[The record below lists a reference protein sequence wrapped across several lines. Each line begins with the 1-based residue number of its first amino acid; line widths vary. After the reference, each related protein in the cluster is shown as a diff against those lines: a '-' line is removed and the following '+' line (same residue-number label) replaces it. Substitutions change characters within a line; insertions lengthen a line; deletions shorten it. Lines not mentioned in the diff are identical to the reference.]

1 MVMSK
6 VTTKGQATIPKEI
19 RELLGLKPGDRVM
32 FLKRG
37 DEIVL
42 YPVKGT
48 LLDLKGSIKPRSHPE
63 DLEEVRRLVK
73 KRIAKRMAR
82 GR

>member
-48 LLDLKGSIKPRSHPE
+48 LLD
-63 DLEEVRRLVK
+63 
-73 KRIAKRMAR
+73 
-82 GR
+82 

>member
-48 LLDLKGSIKPRSHPE
+48 LLDIKGSIKPRSRPE
-63 DLEEVRRLVK
+63 DLEKVRRLVK